1 VRARVDRPRLLF
13 AVDDERPRAG
23 LRVLATGLI
32 VGRADFALRVFFFPR
47 DGVFGSQPSSE
58 RWFVSPSFILRALRV
73 VRFAGMSAF
82 LSKPLP

>member
-1 VRARVDRPRLLF
+1 MRARVDRPRLLF
-13 AVDDERPRAG
+13 AVVGGRRRAG
-23 LRVLATGLI
+23 LRVGAIGLI
-32 VGRADFALRVFFFPR
+32 VGRADFALRVFFPR

-58 RWFVSPSFILRALRV
+58 RWFVSPSFILRARRV